1 MKSRPGAIGLDLKA
15 LGDEMHGWV
24 VRLFPLC
31 RSITGDGLRETLR
44 RLGALAPIVLT
55 EVPSGEAIFDWT
67 VPLEWNVRDAYVAD
81 SSGRRVID
89 FHRSNLH
96 LVGYSAPVRCRMTLD
111 QLRSHLHTVP
121 GYPDWIPYRTSYY
134 EEGWGFC
141 LAQAELDRIPPGDY
155 EVVIDSTLAP
165 GSMTLGECILPGE
178 TAEEVLISAHSC
190 HPSLANDNLSGVVVA
205 AFLARTLAGMRRR
218 FTYRFLFAPGTIG
231 AIAWL
236 ALRPDSARRVRA
248 GISLACLGDGEP
260 LTYHRSRRGDA
271 QVDRVAEVVLG
282 TWPGGARLLDFAPY
296 GDERQFCS
304 PGFDM
309 PLGVLTRSGHGS
321 APEQHTS
328 ADDPSRVLP
337 ASLADALRALLD
349 MIHALESNATAES
362 ANPHCEPQLGR
373 RGVYRSLAG
382 HPDRK
387 ALEAA
392 LPWVL
397 ACSDGAHTLV
407 DIARRAGRPFRAVE
421 EAARLLEAKG
431 LLRLH
436 DVPAARPG
444 ADPVGGTQ

>member
-1 MKSRPGAIGLDLKA
+1 
-15 LGDEMHGWV
+15 MHGWV

-44 RLGALAPIVLT
+44 QLGELVPIAPT
-55 EVPSGEAIFDWT
+55 EVPSGKAIFDWT

-81 SSGRRVID
+81 ASGSRVID

-96 LVGYSAPVRCRMTLD
+96 LVGYSLPVRCRMTLD

-236 ALRPDSARRVRA
+236 ALRPDTARRVRA

-328 ADDPSRVLP
+328 ADEPSRVLP

-362 ANPHCEPQLGR
+362 ASPHCEPQLGR

-436 DVPAARPG
+436 DVPAARSG
-444 ADPVGGTQ
+444 ADPVGGTK